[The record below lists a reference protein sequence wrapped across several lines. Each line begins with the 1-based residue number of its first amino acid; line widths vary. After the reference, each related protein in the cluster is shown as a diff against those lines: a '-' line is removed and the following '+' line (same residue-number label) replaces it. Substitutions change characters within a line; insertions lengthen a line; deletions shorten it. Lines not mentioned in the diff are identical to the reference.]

1 MFKKLLKF
9 FLIFKLCFLFFG
21 VSNAGV
27 LEIGDRDAKI
37 IVKVFSSLTCP
48 HCANFHKNIFDN
60 LKKDYLNTNKV
71 KFEHHSFP
79 LDIASLNAEKILRA
93 LGDNEKSFDL
103 LEEFYNGQKEWAVGA
118 DINEINKKI
127 SKIGL
132 KYGLSQK
139 ELDEFFNNEDIQNE
153 ILNSRIIAAKKYNIT
168 STPTIIIN
176 EKKYE
181 GNHTYKEFKKEIE
194 KLL

>member
-79 LDIASLNAEKILRA
+79 LDMASLSAEKILRA

-103 LEEFYNGQKEWAVGA
+103 LEEFYNGQKEWAVGV
-118 DINEINKKI
+118 DINEINMKI

>member
-9 FLIFKLCFLFFG
+9 FLVLKLCFLLFG

-27 LEIGDRDAKI
+27 LEMGDRDAKI

-60 LKKDYLNTNKV
+60 LKKDYLNSKKV

-79 LDIASLNAEKILRA
+79 LDMASLSAEKILRA
-93 LGDNEKSFDL
+93 LDDNKKSFSM
-103 LEEFYNGQKEWAVGA
+103 LEEFYNGQKEWAVGS
-118 DINEINKKI
+118 DINEINMKI

-139 ELDEFFNNEDIQNE
+139 ELDKFFNNEDVQNE